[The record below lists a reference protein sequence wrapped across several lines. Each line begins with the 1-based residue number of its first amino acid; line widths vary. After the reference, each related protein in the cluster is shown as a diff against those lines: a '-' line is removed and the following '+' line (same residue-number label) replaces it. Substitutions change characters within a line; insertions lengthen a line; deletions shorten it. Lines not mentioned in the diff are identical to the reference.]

1 LKSKTP
7 TLSLGFVQLSKK
19 KKKNAEYS
27 KRYREKKKAELMKL
41 KQENEAMAEE
51 LAQKEKELKG

>member
-1 LKSKTP
+1 M
-7 TLSLGFVQLSKK
+7 SKK

>member
-7 TLSLGFVQLSKK
+7 TLSLGFVQLNKK